1 MSSSSLE
8 RTPSWSPSAGS
19 PSSRSIVSSGSTPP
33 LNSASR
39 IASCSAC
46 IVRSAS
52 SIPCGLPKPLASRR
66 SESFETRS
74 SRSRSSSGSPVYFV
88 YLYFKFLVLT
98 SQFSVVVLLLRA
110 RNLEALFGGC
120 LFPARGAARR
130 RLGGGVAAVVAPA
143 DLLLRVEPFEHE
155 VDRRRDRGRTG
166 VRLHP
171 LGEIEQ
177 ALDAARLLDHVFRR

>member
-52 SIPCGLPKPLASRR
+52 SIPCGLPKPLASSR

-88 YLYFKFLVLT
+88 YLYFKCLAVS
-98 SQFSVVVLLLRA
+98 SQLSVVVLLLRPWD
-110 RNLEALFGGC
+110 LEAFFDGWFL
-120 LFPARGAARR
+120 ATRGRTPR
-130 RLGGGVAAVVAPA
+130 CGFGGGVATLVAPA
-143 DLLLRVEPFEHE
+143 DLLLSVEAFEHE
-155 VDRRRDRGRTG
+155 VHG
-166 VRLHP
+166 
-171 LGEIEQ
+171 
-177 ALDAARLLDHVFRR
+177 